1 MRGHKER
8 WHERGRVVIQT
19 TGDPGRQKEV
29 CTCRCKTSKTGRGR
43 GRTRATKGLKD
54 VRAHFQTQ
62 KINFNTIFND
72 TCEELKGILF
82 HCGSLNQ

>member
-19 TGDPGRQKEV
+19 TGDPGRQREV
-29 CTCRCKTSKTGRGR
+29 CTCRRKTSKTGRGR
-43 GRTRATKGLKD
+43 GRASTKKRLKD
-54 VRAHFQTQ
+54 VRAHFQ
-62 KINFNTIFND
+62 KIKFNTFFND